1 MNAAQGWSRRRKTMS
16 CNRLM
21 SMLWLFVAT
30 LYSIC
35 AFVALVTGKNQTEY
49 VVHILLALVLMKLY
63 DMDGDE

>member
-1 MNAAQGWSRRRKTMS
+1 MS
-16 CNRLM
+16 GNRLM

-30 LYSIC
+30 LYAMC
-35 AFVALVTGKNQTEY
+35 ALAALVTGKDQTEY